1 MLLHIKLFS
10 FFHHISS
17 VVFCSAEL
25 KIIISTGPDWEW
37 GDQDGGEGSIG
48 VVYRVNDVAVV
59 HVSLAITQTSYIFLF
74 IFSITCLSSSFCI
87 I

>member
-1 MLLHIKLFS
+1 MLLHIKLS
-10 FFHHISS
+10 SS

-25 KIIISTGPDWEW
+25 NIIISTGPDWEW

-59 HVSLAITQTSYIFLF
+59 HVS
-74 IFSITCLSSSFCI
+74 
-87 I
+87 